1 MIANILSRLS
11 RWLTPSTILRTFSVY
26 DTTIKEWT
34 SILDLANRWG
44 FAQMTAL
51 AVRELEK
58 MEMPDVDRIV
68 LYHKY
73 SIDRMIL
80 VPRYAA
86 LCARDR
92 SISVEEGEKLGME
105 TALMIGHARER
116 ARSKMS
122 GGPAAMH
129 ERFDDAHVAQ
139 LVTDLFVPKKTKVS
153 QPKDAKVGEEI
164 QPSGEFVFS
173 DRQFA
178 RGVG

>member
-1 MIANILSRLS
+1 
-11 RWLTPSTILRTFSVY
+11 
-26 DTTIKEWT
+26 
-34 SILDLANRWG
+34 
-44 FAQMTAL
+44 MTAL

-92 SISVEEGEKLGME
+92 SISVEEGEKLGLE

-122 GGPAAMH
+122 GGPASMH
-129 ERFDDAHVAQ
+129 GRFDGAHVAQ
-139 LVTDLFVPKKTKVS
+139 LVTDLFVPKQTEVS
-153 QPKDAKVGEEI
+153 ESKDAKVEEET
-164 QPSGEFVFS
+164 QPSGEFSFP
-173 DRQFA
+173 DR
-178 RGVG
+178 RGMG